1 MKLEWEALLPYMASH
16 PRWFEDFGRR
26 TMTDEHL
33 RIYHDIIPA
42 HWRLWRRGGWLISE
56 PPNTPAVPQGWKLHV
71 SAGSRTSE
79 ETLRTALPVL
89 LAANVHFKF
98 LMDTRTVREANSK
111 SFHRGSSG
119 KFITVYPADIE
130 EFRAVAQAL
139 TEALADFEGPYVLS
153 DRRCPGSK
161 VVFYRYG
168 GFATISRLRPDGIKD
183 LMIHDQDGIPVVD
196 ERTPYYI
203 APQWTVDPFGPA
215 GAGELTENNHELADG
230 RFVIEGAIAFSN
242 RGGIYRGFDNETG
255 ADVIVREA
263 RPGVEV
269 GDAGVDAKQL
279 LRHEYELLTELA
291 DTDLY
296 VRPIAFFEQW
306 EHSFLVEEYIE
317 GTHLGHLSI
326 SENPLYRA
334 ELTPARM
341 TDYYE
346 RFRGLWLQVAAAIA
360 AAHERGIILGD
371 LSPTNIMVTPDDR
384 IRVIDLESAFHED
397 IDRGAGLSTP
407 GMVTRR
413 ARLAGHGDRRT
424 DYYAFGGVML
434 LCVLACHQADILE
447 RAIPRRIFAEAAA
460 DLDLPTELVSLIT
473 DLYTEDAVLPEPDVL
488 RKRIQDIPFA
498 QSWNRPVPLSR
509 SIKPEPEQTARLH
522 ERITGT
528 IDGVV
533 RYLHET
539 ADLNRA
545 DRLFPADLR
554 IFVTNPL
561 SLAYGAYGCLY
572 ALHVLGDDVPATF
585 LAWALQRS
593 TAPTALPPGLHY
605 GTSGVAWALSA
616 LGHRELAIKIL
627 RDTADHPR
635 LHDEP
640 GVATGS
646 AGYGMA
652 CLRLWRDTG
661 LTEFLDAARDTA
673 AHLRATA
680 QRDGCLAHWST
691 GSDEEPVP
699 VGYAD
704 GAAGIAMFLLALH
717 AVTGSEGTLALGR
730 AALEFDLA
738 QGEYLPSGVLS
749 FPAVVPE
756 DGKPA
761 PVLFQYWDIG
771 TAGVLTTA
779 LRYHHVTGDPAL
791 AETVA
796 RLLPDVRRKYSVLP
810 QLFRGTAGIGN
821 ALLDAYE
828 FLGDETLLGD
838 AQRVASAVLC
848 SAIDREEG
856 IAFPGEQTVR
866 ESCDLATG
874 STGVALFLHRLTRA
888 KPGARTNTTFVLD
901 DLLAGPTR

>member
-26 TMTDEHL
+26 EMTDEHL
-33 RIYHDIIPA
+33 RAYHEVIPA
-42 HWRLWRRGGWLISE
+42 QWRLWRRGGWLISE

-71 SAGSRTSE
+71 SASSRTSE
-79 ETLRTALPVL
+79 ETLRRALPVL
-89 LAANVHFKF
+89 LDAKVHFKF
-98 LMDTRTVREANSK
+98 LMDTKTVREANSK
-111 SFHRGSSG
+111 SYHRGSSG
-119 KFITVYPADIE
+119 KFVTVYPVDIA
-130 EFRAVAQAL
+130 EFRVVAAAL
-139 TEALADFEGPYVLS
+139 TEALSGMEGPYILS
-153 DRRCPGSK
+153 DRRCPGSN

-183 LMIHDQDGIPVVD
+183 LMIHEPDGTPVVD
-196 ERTPYYI
+196 ERNPYWS
-203 APQWTVDPFGPA
+203 APKWTVDPFDSA
-215 GAGELTENNHELADG
+215 GTGVVSESNHELAG
-230 RFVIEGAIAFSN
+230 RFVIESAIAFSN

-269 GDAGVDAKQL
+269 GDSGVDAKEL

-296 VRPIAFFEQW
+296 VRPIAFFDQW
-306 EHSFLVEEYIE
+306 EHSFLVEEYVE

-326 SENPLYRA
+326 SENPLYSG
-334 ELTPARM
+334 ELAPAKM

-346 RFRGLWLQVAAAIA
+346 RFRGLWLQVASAIA
-360 AAHERGIILGD
+360 AAHERGIVLGD

-384 IRVIDLESAFHED
+384 IRVIDLESAFHEGV
-397 IDRGAGLSTP
+397 DRGAGLSTP

-434 LCVLACHQADILE
+434 LCVLACHQSDILE
-447 RAIPRRIFAEAAA
+447 RAVPRRLFAEAAV
-460 DLDLPTELVSLIT
+460 DLDLPAELVSLIT

-488 RKRIQDIPFA
+488 RKRIEDIPFA
-498 QSWNRPVPLSR
+498 QNWTRPVPLSQCVV
-509 SIKPEPEQTARLH
+509 PEPGSTQRLH
-522 ERITGT
+522 ERISSTL
-528 IDGVV
+528 DGVI

-554 IFVTNPL
+554 VFVTNPL
-561 SLAYGAYGCLY
+561 SLAYGAYGSLY
-572 ALHVLGDDVPATF
+572 ALHVLGDEVPDTWM
-585 LAWALQRS
+585 AWALQRS
-593 TAPTALPPGLHY
+593 TAHTALPAGLHY

-616 LGHRELAIKIL
+616 LGRRELAVKTL
-627 RDTADHPR
+627 RETANHPA

-640 GVATGS
+640 GIATGS

-661 LTEFLDAARDTA
+661 LDEFLDAAGETG
-673 AHLRATA
+673 AHLSATA
-680 QRDGCLAHWST
+680 LRDGDLAHWST
-691 GSDEEPVP
+691 GGEDIP

-717 AVTGSEGTLALGR
+717 AATGSDETLALGR
-730 AALEFDLA
+730 AALEFDVA
-738 QGEYLPSGVLS
+738 KGEYLPSGNLS

-756 DGKPA
+756 DDKPS
-761 PVLFQYWDIG
+761 PVLFQYWEIG

-791 AETVA
+791 AETVQ

-810 QLFRGTAGIGN
+810 QLFRGTAGFGN
-821 ALLDAYE
+821 VLLDAYE
-828 FLGDETLLGD
+828 FLGDATLLGD
-838 AQRVASAVLC
+838 AQRVASALLC
-848 SAIDREEG
+848 SAIEREEG
-856 IAFPGEQTVR
+856 IVFPGEQTVR

-874 STGVALFLHRLTRA
+874 SAGVALFLHRLA
-888 KPGARTNTTFVLD
+888 KARPGARTNTTFLLD
-901 DLLAGPTR
+901 DLLPGTTR